1 MPYIK
6 NLVLGSGGIY
16 GFTILGALKY
26 LEDNNFYKREELNN
40 ILGVS
45 IGAILGLFISLGYEL
60 DEIIELGMK
69 LDFFKLI
76 NFNSNKFLSIVENF
90 GYDNGE
96 KMVKRLNHQQE
107 HIPMIF

>member
-26 LEDNNFYKREELNN
+26 LEDNNYYKRTELNN
-40 ILGVS
+40 ILGAS
-45 IGAILGLFISLGYEL
+45 IGSILGLFITVGYEL

-69 LDFFKLI
+69 LDFFKLL
-76 NFNSNKFLSIVENF
+76 NFNSNKFFKYNRKFWI
-90 GYDNGE
+90 
-96 KMVKRLNHQQE
+96 
-107 HIPMIF
+107 